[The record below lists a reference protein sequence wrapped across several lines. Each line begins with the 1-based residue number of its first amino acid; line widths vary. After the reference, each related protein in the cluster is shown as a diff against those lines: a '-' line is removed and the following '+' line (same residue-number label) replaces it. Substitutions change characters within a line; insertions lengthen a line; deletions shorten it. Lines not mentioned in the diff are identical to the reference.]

1 MKLHLTLGRKLLLLV
16 AIPLA
21 GAVIFAGA
29 VVLRLA
35 WEAHGLRRLDTF
47 VQLTDDLVALRQAL
61 GAEQVDTWNR
71 YGNPNGR
78 ASFQSHID
86 KTEIASAR
94 LKQTAD
100 SPAAIRLFPAHIRE
114 PLAEVAASAQQLNAA
129 RTYFLTQPT
138 NGVRSAPLAISHRDE
153 YQKVLSRLIALI
165 ERLNQESDSVAVR
178 ARLDGFVWFAHLAQ
192 AAEEERVL
200 FERGFTEERLTMA
213 SFNRLLSATSQRLY
227 FESNIVLMARP
238 ELLKFWNGLLA
249 SPAYARMEA
258 LRPNVFNTSAAEAQ
272 TFNADLRDEWI
283 NAGRERIQILNTV
296 EPHLLRELSGYL
308 AKAKADV
315 WRQIQVI
322 AILLGCVMVTSLGI
336 AAYLIRKTNRLL
348 THALGGLNRGVC
360 AIVGA
365 VKSSTEA
372 AKQLAQS
379 ASREAA
385 GLQETGAALL
395 TLTTVN
401 QQNVSA
407 AQQTAEHMTQ
417 TGVLVGSSRE
427 TMRSLSETMTKISES
442 SHATYRIVK
451 TINEI
456 SFQTSILALNASIEA
471 ASAGNAGTGFA
482 VVADEVRSLAR
493 RASDATAETS
503 RLVEESTNAVL
514 RGSELTK
521 EVEDALAELESNAAG
536 SAELM
541 RNIHSAS
548 EQMLS
553 HLQQINSGSRS
564 METVT
569 QQNAAI
575 ADHNAETA
583 EAISVETDQLQS
595 TIAGLARTLRGQA
608 ATA

>member
-1 MKLHLTLGRKLLLLV
+1 MKLQLTLGRKLLLLV

-29 VVLRLA
+29 VALRLA
-35 WEAHGLRRLDTF
+35 WEAHGLRRLDTL
-47 VQLTDDLVALRQAL
+47 VQLTGDLVALRQAL

-78 ASFQSHID
+78 SSFQSHID
-86 KTEIASAR
+86 KSDTAFAR

-100 SPAAIRLFPAHIRE
+100 SSSALRVFSTHLRE
-114 PLAEVAASAQQLNAA
+114 PLSEVVTSAQQLNAA
-129 RTYFLTQPT
+129 RTYFLNQPT
-138 NGVRSAPLAISHRDE
+138 DGLRSATDALSHRHH
-153 YQKVLSRLIALI
+153 YQQVLSQLIALI
-165 ERLNQESDSVAVR
+165 ERLNQQSDAVAVR

-192 AAEEERVL
+192 AAEDERVL
-200 FERGFTEERLTMA
+200 FERGFAEERLTMA
-213 SFNRLLSATSQRLY
+213 AFNRLQSATAQRLY

-238 ELLKFWNGLLA
+238 ELLKFWKGFLA
-249 SPAYARMEA
+249 SPAYARVEA

-272 TFNADLRDEWI
+272 SFNAELRDEWI
-283 NAGRERIQILNTV
+283 TAGRERIQILNTV

-308 AKAKADV
+308 TQAKADI
-315 WRQIQVI
+315 WRQIQVT
-322 AILLGCVMVTSLGI
+322 AMLLGFVMVTSL
-336 AAYLIRKTNRLL
+336 AVATYLIRKTNRLL
-348 THALGGLNRGVC
+348 NRALEGLNRGVG
-360 AIVGA
+360 AIVEA

-407 AQQTAEHMTQ
+407 AQLTVEHMTQ
-417 TGVLVGSSRE
+417 TGVLVGSSRQ

-471 ASAGNAGTGFA
+471 ASAGAAGTGFA
-482 VVADEVRSLAR
+482 VVANEVRSLAK

-503 RLVEESTNAVL
+503 RLVEESTAAVL
-514 RGSELTK
+514 RGSELTQ
-521 EVEDALAELESNAAG
+521 EVEVALAGLESNAAG

-548 EQMLS
+548 EQILS

-583 EAISVETDQLQS
+583 EAISVETVHLQT
-595 TIAGLARTLRGQA
+595 TIAGLARTLRGQSVA
-608 ATA
+608 